1 MLWIWSDGVVLLCHS
16 ANHHTLRA
24 QSTVNF
30 RGEANARSS
39 TSWTI
44 LPNNGWF
51 EIIRGF
57 RIHCLL
63 HFGKFPGFRR
73 AVCGIWCM
81 CVRVLELNRLS
92 GPDIW
97 LPRSDAA
104 VLNGALLN
112 WRTIIS
118 VFVFTRHFL
127 FKIQLYGAHERDCS
141 VRGWF
146 LHHWIVN
153 TLPSTILCSN
163 AIEMETKTKASRIST
178 CEAEISKRRSN
189 AIQHKYSPSFLF
201 VLCTISTKCS
211 FLCRTRRMFAF

>member
-1 MLWIWSDGVVLLCHS
+1 MKWWGGSSLSFSKPPHIESTEHSEFSGRGQRTQLNKLNNFAKQWLIWNYSRIS
-16 ANHHTLRA
+16 NTLSFA
-24 QSTVNF
+24 F
-30 RGEANARSS
+30 RQIS
-39 TSWTI
+39 
-44 LPNNGWF
+44 
-51 EIIRGF
+51 
-57 RIHCLL
+57 
-63 HFGKFPGFRR
+63 
-73 AVCGIWCM
+73 
-81 CVRVLELNRLS
+81 RLS
-92 GPDIW
+92 ESGVWHMMYVCEGARIEQTFRTGYLIATIGW
-97 LPRSDAA
+97 A

-189 AIQHKYSPSFLF
+189 AIQHKYSPSFFF